1 VGTTLGDEKQGQ
13 QPLDWILSAEAAQA
27 YQDLLAEK
35 SVDGRGDAAK
45 ELLAAGFVVLDP
57 VTDLLVALPPEVPIV
72 RSLASMTHLWL
83 SQRPDTAAVER
94 DLALLARQDRRFAQ
108 RTGTSEVVE
117 EFSTREQRSMK
128 INATF
133 TGARSELSIMQPDS
147 SPDVDNDNPEQLTF
161 APEDLVKRGVTI
173 RFLYERSVLDDELFL
188 RAALEESEIGV
199 LARVTATIPSQAV
212 LIDRSALLMMNC
224 DAQATAVYTTAEPI
238 VKTYLHLFESMWTTA
253 IPIGITNLSPGDD
266 LSESHK
272 MVLSNVMAGRPNDVI
287 GRILKMHP
295 RTVRRR
301 VDELCEAFGVD
312 NRAAL
317 ISAVLHRLRD

>member
-1 VGTTLGDEKQGQ
+1 LGDDRQGQ
-13 QPLDWILSAEAAQA
+13 EPLQWILSTDASQA
-27 YQDLLAEK
+27 YQELLAEK
-35 SVDGRGDAAK
+35 PVDGRGDAAK
-45 ELLAAGFVVLDP
+45 ELLAGGFVVLDP
-57 VTDLLVALPPEVPIV
+57 VTNLLVALPPEVPIV
-72 RSLASMTHLWL
+72 RSLASMTHAWL
-83 SQRPDTAAVER
+83 SQRPDIAAVER
-94 DLALLARQDRRFAQ
+94 DLALLARQDRRIAQ

-147 SPDVDNDNPEQLTF
+147 SPDVTNDNPEQLTF

-212 LIDRSALLMMNC
+212 LIDSSALLIMNC
-224 DAQATAVYTTAEPI
+224 DAQATALYTTAEPL
-238 VKTYLHLFESMWTTA
+238 VNTYLHLFETMWTTA
-253 IPIGITNLSPGDD
+253 IPIGVTNMPAENAF

-287 GRILKMHP
+287 GRILKMNP

-301 VDELCEAFGVD
+301 VDELCEAFGVES
-312 NRAAL
+312 RAAL
-317 ISAVLHRLRD
+317 ISAALHRLRD

>member
-1 VGTTLGDEKQGQ
+1 VGATLGDENQGQ
-13 QPLDWILSAEAAQA
+13 QPLDWILSAEAAEA

-35 SVDGRGDAAK
+35 SVDGRGHAAK

-72 RSLASMTHLWL
+72 RSLASLTHLWL

-133 TGARSELSIMQPDS
+133 TGARSELSIMQPEV
-147 SPDVDNDNPEQLTF
+147 SPAANHNPEQLTF
-161 APEDLVKRGVTI
+161 APEDLVQRGVTI
-173 RFLYERSVLDDELFL
+173 RFLYERSVLDDEMFL

-212 LIDRSALLMMNC
+212 LIDRSALLIMNC
-224 DAQATAVYTTAEPI
+224 DAQSAAVYTTAEPI
-238 VKTYLHLFESMWTTA
+238 VKTYLHLFETMWTTA
-253 IPIGITNLSPGDD
+253 IPIGITNLSPDNN

-287 GRILKMHP
+287 ARKLKMHP

-301 VDELCEAFGVD
+301 VDELCEVFGVD

-317 ISAVLHRLRD
+317 ISAALHRLRD

>member
-1 VGTTLGDEKQGQ
+1 VGTTLGDENQGQ
-13 QPLDWILSAEAAQA
+13 QPLDWILSAEAAEA

-35 SVDGRGDAAK
+35 PVDGRGDAAK

-117 EFSTREQRSMK
+117 EFSSREQRSMK

-133 TGARSELSIMQPDS
+133 TGARSELSIMQPEV
-147 SPDVDNDNPEQLTF
+147 SPAANHNPEQLTF
-161 APEDLVKRGVTI
+161 APEDLVQRGVTI
-173 RFLYERSVLDDELFL
+173 RFLYERSVLDDEMFL
-188 RAALEESEIGV
+188 RAALEEAQIGV

-212 LIDRSALLMMNC
+212 LIDRSALLIMNC
-224 DAQATAVYTTAEPI
+224 DAQSTAVYTTAEPI
-238 VKTYLHLFESMWTTA
+238 VKTYLHLFETMWTTA
-253 IPIGITNLSPGDD
+253 IPIGITNLSPDNN

-287 GRILKMHP
+287 ARKLKMHP

-301 VDELCEAFGVD
+301 VDELCEVFGVD

-317 ISAVLHRLRD
+317 ISAALHRLRD

>member
-1 VGTTLGDEKQGQ
+1 LGDENQGQ
-13 QPLDWILSAEAAQA
+13 QPLDWILSAEAAEA

-35 SVDGRGDAAK
+35 PVDGRGDAAK

-117 EFSTREQRSMK
+117 EFSSREQRSMK

-133 TGARSELSIMQPDS
+133 TGARSELSIMQPEV
-147 SPDVDNDNPEQLTF
+147 SPAANHNPEQLTF
-161 APEDLVKRGVTI
+161 APEDLVQRGVTI
-173 RFLYERSVLDDELFL
+173 RFLYERSVLDDEMFL
-188 RAALEESEIGV
+188 RAALEEAQIGV

-212 LIDRSALLMMNC
+212 LIDRSALLIMNC
-224 DAQATAVYTTAEPI
+224 DAQSTAVYTTAEPI
-238 VKTYLHLFESMWTTA
+238 VKTYLHLFETMWTTA
-253 IPIGITNLSPGDD
+253 IPIGITNLSPDNN

-287 GRILKMHP
+287 ARKLKMHP

-301 VDELCEAFGVD
+301 VDELCEVFGVD

-317 ISAVLHRLRD
+317 ISAALHRLRD

>member
-1 VGTTLGDEKQGQ
+1 LGDDKQGQ
-13 QPLDWILSAEAAQA
+13 QPLDWILSAEAADA
-27 YQDLLAEK
+27 YQELLAEK

-45 ELLAAGFVVLDP
+45 ELLTAGFVVLDP

-133 TGARSELSIMQPDS
+133 TGARSELSIMQPDV
-147 SPDVDNDNPEQLTF
+147 SPDIVNNPEQLTF
-161 APEDLVKRGVTI
+161 APEDLVKRGITI
-173 RFLYERSVLDDELFL
+173 RFLYERSVLDDESFL

-199 LARVTATIPSQAV
+199 LARVTATIPSQAL
-212 LIDRSALLMMNC
+212 LIDRSALLIMNC
-224 DAQATAVYTTAEPI
+224 DAQSTAVYTTAEPM
-238 VKTYLHLFESMWTTA
+238 VRTYLHLFDTMWTTA
-253 IPIGITNLSPGDD
+253 IPIGITNLSPDD
-266 LSESHK
+266 NLSESHK

-287 GRILKMHP
+287 ARILKMHP

-301 VDELCEAFGVD
+301 VDELCEVFGVD

-317 ISAVLHRLRD
+317 ISAALHRLRD

>member
-1 VGTTLGDEKQGQ
+1 VGATLGDENQGQ
-13 QPLDWILSAEAAQA
+13 QPLDWILSAEAAEA

-35 SVDGRGDAAK
+35 SVDGRGHAAK

-72 RSLASMTHLWL
+72 RSLASLTHLWL

-128 INATF
+128 IN
-133 TGARSELSIMQPDS
+133 GARSELSIMQPEV
-147 SPDVDNDNPEQLTF
+147 SPAANHNPEQLTF
-161 APEDLVKRGVTI
+161 APEDLVQRGVTI
-173 RFLYERSVLDDELFL
+173 RFLYERSVLDDEMFL

-212 LIDRSALLMMNC
+212 LIDRSALLIMNC
-224 DAQATAVYTTAEPI
+224 DAQSAAVYTTAEPI
-238 VKTYLHLFESMWTTA
+238 VKTYLHLFETMWTTA
-253 IPIGITNLSPGDD
+253 IPIGITNLSPDNN

-287 GRILKMHP
+287 ARKLKMHP

-301 VDELCEAFGVD
+301 VDELCEVFGVD

-317 ISAVLHRLRD
+317 ISAALHRLRD